1 MCEFYLLLLLLL
13 LLLLFERLVFAY
25 FKQGGR

>member
-1 MCEFYLLLLLLL
+1 MCEFYLLLLLL